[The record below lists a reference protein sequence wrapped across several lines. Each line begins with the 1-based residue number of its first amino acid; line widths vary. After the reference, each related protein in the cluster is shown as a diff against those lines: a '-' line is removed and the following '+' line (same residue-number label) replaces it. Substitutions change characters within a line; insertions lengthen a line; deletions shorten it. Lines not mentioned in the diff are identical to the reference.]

1 MDLQPYSNPK
11 VGWQEQRMWLKVFVL
26 SLSQKDWHDLWL
38 SFLILVF
45 CHALFINVEKKKTRW
60 GLQLK
65 LDISSTLYFTAN
77 LLRSQGVWLLYNPAE
92 CQ

>member
-45 CHALFINVEKKKTRW
+45 CHALFINVEKKKKNEMRASIKI
-60 GLQLK
+60 GHQQYS
-65 LDISSTLYFTAN
+65 IFY
-77 LLRSQGVWLLYNPAE
+77 SQFA
-92 CQ
+92 

>member
-45 CHALFINVEKKKTRW
+45 CHALFINVEKTKKQKRDEMRASIKI
-60 GLQLK
+60 GHQQYS
-65 LDISSTLYFTAN
+65 IFY
-77 LLRSQGVWLLYNPAE
+77 SQFA
-92 CQ
+92 